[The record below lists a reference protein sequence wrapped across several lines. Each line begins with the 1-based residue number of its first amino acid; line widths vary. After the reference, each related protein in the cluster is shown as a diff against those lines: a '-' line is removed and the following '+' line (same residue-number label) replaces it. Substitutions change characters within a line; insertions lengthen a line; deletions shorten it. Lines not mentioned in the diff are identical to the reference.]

1 MAMTV
6 DGIHELDFLSG
17 YSTTPTTTTTTTTT
31 STDTDPDHDC
41 NWEEWSPVVDW
52 EAFSGPQD
60 DDFQNLIESM
70 MDEGGGGGGL
80 KSNSSSSSTTTTTRL
95 TDETTTTAGNSM
107 FADEEMGWGEDFK
120 GLRLIHL
127 LMAAAEALTGVNKS
141 RDLARVILVRLKE
154 LVSPNDGTNM
164 ERLAAY
170 FAEALQGLLEG
181 AGGLHGKH
189 LIANHGPYQHHHHHH
204 PRDDHHQ
211 ADVLAAFQLLQDMSP
226 YVKFG
231 HFTANQAILEAVGQD
246 RRIHIVDYD
255 IMEGIQ
261 WASLMQALVSRKD
274 GPPTPHLRITA
285 LSRGGGSG
293 SGRRS
298 SFGTV
303 QETGRRLVAFA
314 ASIGQPFSFHQCR
327 LESDETFRPSALK
340 LVRGEAL
347 VMNCML
353 HLPHFSYRAPDSVA
367 SFLSGAASLRPRL
380 ITLVE
385 EEVGPIGDGGFVER
399 FMDSLHHYSALY
411 DSLEAGFPMQGR
423 ARALVERVF
432 LGPRIAGSLARIYR
446 TRGGGRGEEEEDG
459 IGIGIGMG
467 RKSSSSWWG
476 EWLSGAV
483 GCEPV
488 KISFANHCQAKLLLG
503 LFNDGYRVEEVGSN
517 RLVLG
522 WKSRRLLSASI
533 WTSTSSSSSDPLYP
547 ADL

>member
-1 MAMTV
+1 MAMAI
-6 DGIHELDFLSG
+6 DGAKFELDFSS
-17 YSTTPTTTTTTTTT
+17 YSSTTTTTTTTPAT
-31 STDTDPDHDC
+31 STENDRGCKWND
-41 NWEEWSPVVDW
+41 WSPMVDW
-52 EAFSGPQD
+52 EALSGAQ
-60 DDFQNLIESM
+60 DDFQDLIDSM
-70 MDEGGGGGGL
+70 MDDGAL
-80 KSNSSSSSTTTTTRL
+80 MNQSLRLTVPDTSNSMSTSDTL
-95 TDETTTTAGNSM
+95 LV
-107 FADEEMGWGEDFK
+107 DEETSCSDDLK
-120 GLRLIHL
+120 GLRLVHL
-127 LMAAAEALTGVNKS
+127 LMAAAEALTGLNKS

-154 LVSPNDGTNM
+154 LVSPDDGTNM

-170 FAEALQGLLEG
+170 FTDALQGLLEG
-181 AGGLHGKH
+181 SRSIHSNKH
-189 LIANHGPYQHHHHHH
+189 LSATNNGPYHHHHRDDPQHHH
-204 PRDDHHQ
+204 RHQ
-211 ADVLAAFQLLQDMSP
+211 NDVLAAFQLLQDMSP

-231 HFTANQAILEAVGQD
+231 HFTANQAILEAVADD

-285 LSRGGGSG
+285 LSRGG

-298 SFGTV
+298 IGTV

-327 LESDETFRPSALK
+327 LVSDETFRPSALK

-353 HLPHFSYRAPDSVA
+353 QLPHFSYRAPDSVA
-367 SFLSGAASLRPRL
+367 SFLSGAKTLNPRL
-380 ITLVE
+380 IAWVE
-385 EEVGPIGDGGFVER
+385 EEVGPIGDGGFVSR
-399 FMDSLHHYSALY
+399 FMDSLHHYSAFY

-432 LGPRIAGSLARIYR
+432 LGPRIAGSLARIYSA
-446 TRGGGRGEEEEDG
+446 RGEEG
-459 IGIGIGMG
+459 C
-467 RKSSSSWWG
+467 SWG
-476 EWLSGAV
+476 ERLAAV
-483 GCEPV
+483 GFQPV

-503 LFNDGYRVEEVGSN
+503 LFNDGYRVEELASN

-533 WTSTSSSSSDPLYP
+533 WTSPSDP
-547 ADL
+547 DL